1 MATLLYEEIGD
12 HEALALLPEPADGE
26 LYPTPEDASLGR
38 LRLEGGGEIADL
50 RLRYETYGQLSP
62 ARDNAVVVFHALTGS
77 AHAAGVY
84 TDEVLA
90 RLSPYERAFGARGW
104 WSEVVGPGRTLDTNR
119 YFVISA
125 NVPGSCYGS
134 SGPAADPGFPQLS
147 IRDMVWAQ
155 AALLDRLGVPAARVV
170 GGSMGGMLAL
180 EFALTY
186 PDRTQALAV
195 FAAPARQTPWA
206 RAWQHLQ
213 RTAARRG
220 DLALARA
227 VSMLSYRH
235 PRGFDE
241 RWRDDPERAES
252 YLDYQGSKFTGRF
265 SPASYELLT
274 LAMDGHDVGSD
285 RGGVEAALARLEA
298 PALFVGID
306 TDLLYPAEEVLR
318 TAALA
323 RAEYAEIKSAHGH
336 DGFLIESDQVGRL
349 LRAFG
354 F

>member
-12 HEALALLPEPADGE
+12 HEALALLPERAAGE
-26 LYPTPEDASLGR
+26 LGPRPRTARLGR
-38 LRLEGGGEIADL
+38 FEPEGGGAIEQL
-50 RLRYETYGQLSP
+50 TLRYETYGELAP
-62 ARDNAVVVFHALTGS
+62 AGDNALVVFHALTGS

-84 TDEVLA
+84 DEEVMA
-90 RLSPYERAFGARGW
+90 ELSAYERAFGARGW
-104 WSEVVGPGRTLDTNR
+104 WSEVVGPGRALDTNR

-134 SGPAADPGFPQLS
+134 SGPAFGGGFPQLS
-147 IRDMVWAQ
+147 IRDMVRAQ
-155 AALLDRLGVPAARVV
+155 ALLLDYLGVAAARVV

-180 EFALTY
+180 EFALEF
-186 PDRTQALAV
+186 PRRTEALAV

-213 RTAARRG
+213 REAVRRA
-220 DLALARA
+220 DLALGRA

-235 PRGFDE
+235 PRGFGE
-241 RWRDDPERAES
+241 RWSEEPQRAES
-252 YLDYQGSKFTGRF
+252 YLDYQGGKFSERF

-274 LAMDGHDVGSD
+274 RAMDGHDVGHG
-285 RGGVEAALARLEA
+285 RGGVSAALAELRA

-306 TDLLYPAEEVLR
+306 SDLLYPAEEVLR
-318 TAALA
+318 TAAQA
-323 RAEYAEIKSAHGH
+323 RAEYAEIGSAHGH
-336 DGFLIESDQVGRL
+336 DGFLIESGQVERL

>member
-12 HEALALLPEPADGE
+12 HQALALLPEAAQGE
-26 LYPTPEDASLGR
+26 LRPLPRTADLGE
-38 LRLEGGGEIADL
+38 LRLESGARLPNL
-50 RLRYETYGQLSP
+50 RLRYETYGSLS
-62 ARDNAVVVFHALTGS
+62 ATGDNAVLVFHALTGS

-84 TDEVLA
+84 SDEVVKG
-90 RLSPYERAFGARGW
+90 LSGYEKEFGARGW
-104 WSEVVGPGRTLDTNR
+104 WNEVIGPGRAIDTSR

-134 SGPAADPGFPQLS
+134 SGPQAAGEFPELS
-147 IRDMVWAQ
+147 IRDMVSAE
-155 AALLDRLGVPAARVV
+155 ALLLDYLGVSTARVV

-186 PDRTQALAV
+186 PERTQALAL
-195 FAAPARQTPWA
+195 FAAPLRQTPWA

-213 RTAARRG
+213 RRAARE

-235 PRGFDE
+235 PRGFKE
-241 RWRDDPERAES
+241 RWREDATQAES
-252 YLDYQGSKFTGRF
+252 YLDYQGEKFTSRF
-265 SPASYELLT
+265 SAASYLLLT
-274 LAMDGHDVGSD
+274 RAMDGHDVGRG
-285 RGGVEAALARLEA
+285 RGGAAAALGLLKA

-306 TDLLYPAEEVLR
+306 SDLLYPAEEVLR
-318 TAALA
+318 AAELA
-323 RAEYAEIKSAHGH
+323 RSEYAEIGSLHGH
-336 DGFLIESDQVGRL
+336 DGFLIEGEQVNRL

>member
-12 HEALALLPEPADGE
+12 HEALALLPEPVAGE
-26 LYPTPEDASLGR
+26 LHPAPQDVSLGR
-38 LRLEGGGEIADL
+38 LQLESGDEIADL
-50 RLRYETYGQLSP
+50 RLRFETYGRLSP

-77 AHAAGVY
+77 AHTAGIY
-84 TDEVLA
+84 SDEILA
-90 RLSPYERAFGARGW
+90 SLSPYERTFGARGW
-104 WSEVVGPGRTLDTNR
+104 WSEVVGPGRALDTGR
-119 YFVISA
+119 YFVVSA

-134 SGPAADPGFPQLS
+134 SGPVADPGFPRLS
-147 IRDMVWAQ
+147 IRDMVRAQ
-155 AALLDRLGVPAARVV
+155 AILLDRLGVPAARVV

-186 PDRTQALAV
+186 SERTQALAV

-213 RTAARRG
+213 RTATRRG
-220 DLALARA
+220 DLALGRA

-241 RWRDDPERAES
+241 RWRDDPARAES
-252 YLDYQGSKFTGRF
+252 YLDYQGSKFTSRF
-265 SPASYELLT
+265 APASYELLT
-274 LAMDGHDVGSD
+274 LAMDGHDVGRG

-306 TDLLYPAEEVLR
+306 TDLLYPAEEVLK

-323 RAEYAEIKSAHGH
+323 RAEYAEIRSAHGH
-336 DGFLIESDQVGRL
+336 DGFLIERDQVSRL